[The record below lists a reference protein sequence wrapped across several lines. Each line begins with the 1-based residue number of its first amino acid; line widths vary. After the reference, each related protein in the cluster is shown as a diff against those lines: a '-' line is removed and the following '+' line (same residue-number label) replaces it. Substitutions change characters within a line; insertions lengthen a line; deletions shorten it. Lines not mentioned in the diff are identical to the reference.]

1 MNLSNIGNMSRTP
14 YSLSPKGDQVSI
26 TTSNSLHYGNT
37 QAVENK
43 EDISESFAEVFKK
56 SLEKV
61 NDSQVVADD
70 LTQKM
75 IYNPNSV
82 EAHEVMI
89 AAEKARI
96 SLTFTKTVV
105 DGIIRAYRDITNLR

>member
-1 MNLSNIGNMSRTP
+1 MNFSSINKNLTYSPSPSGNNIRIN
-14 YSLSPKGDQVSI
+14 
-26 TTSNSLHYGNT
+26 TTNSLHYGGEPKT
-37 QAVENK
+37 ESTEN
-43 EDISESFAEVFKK
+43 ISESFADVLKK

-61 NDSQVVADD
+61 NDSQVHADD

-105 DGIIRAYRDITNLR
+105 DGIIRAYKELSNLR